1 MAKRWIV
8 LLLAIAVA
16 LAVVPL
22 ATAGPGG
29 GWAHGKK
36 KFNLVGTVVGVTVPD
51 STATPATTLTV
62 YVKAGTKTVRASRG
76 ANLTMNVD
84 PAARVRLVK
93 IGEGCVDGTLA
104 DLVQGMKVKVRG
116 TIDRTDPDAPV
127 FTAKRIK
134 AKTMPTPEPSSPLPS
149 PAP

>member
-8 LLLAIAVA
+8 LLLAVALA

-22 ATAGPGG
+22 AAAGNGG
-29 GWAHGKK
+29 GGKGK
-36 KFNLVGTVVGVTVPD
+36 LKFNLVGTVVGVAAPD
-51 STATPATTLTV
+51 STVTPATPGMLTV
-62 YVKAGTKTVRASRG
+62 KVKAGTKTVRAFRG
-76 ANLTMNVD
+76 ADLKMNVA
-84 PAARVRLVK
+84 PAARVRLV

-116 TIDRTDPDAPV
+116 RIDRTTDPAAFIAV
-127 FTAKRIK
+127 WIK
-134 AKTMPTPEPSSPLPS
+134 AKMMLTPEPSSAPPS

>member
-8 LLLAIAVA
+8 LLLAVAVA

-36 KFNLVGTVVGVTVPD
+36 KFNLVGTVVAVTVPD

-62 YVKAGTKTVRASRG
+62 YVKAGTKTVRAARG

-84 PAARVRLVK
+84 PAARVRIVTA
-93 IGEGCVDGTLA
+93 EGCKTATLA
-104 DLVQGMKVKVRG
+104 KVRALSGAKVKVRG
-116 TIDRTDPDAPV
+116 TIEASV
-127 FTAKRIK
+127 FTAKWIK
-134 AKTMPTPEPSSPLPS
+134 AKMMPTPEPSSPLPS

>member
-8 LLLAIAVA
+8 LLLAVAVA

-36 KFNLVGTVVGVTVPD
+36 KFNLVGTVVPVPD
-51 STATPATTLTV
+51 PTGPLPTTLTV
-62 YVKAGTKTVRASRG
+62 YVKAGTKTVRAARG
-76 ANLTMNVD
+76 ANLTINVD

-93 IGEGCVDGTLA
+93 IGQGCVDGTLA

-116 TIDRTDPDAPV
+116 TIDRTDPNAPV
-127 FTAKRIK
+127 FTAKWIK

>member
-62 YVKAGTKTVRASRG
+62 YVKAGTKTVRAARG

-84 PAARVRLVK
+84 PAARVRIVTA
-93 IGEGCVDGTLA
+93 EGCKTATLA
-104 DLVQGMKVKVRG
+104 QVRALWGAKVKVRG
-116 TIDRTDPDAPV
+116 TIEASV
-127 FTAKRIK
+127 FTAKWIK
-134 AKTMPTPEPSSPLPS
+134 AKMMPTPEP
-149 PAP
+149 

>member
-8 LLLAIAVA
+8 LLLAVAVA

-36 KFNLVGTVVGVTVPD
+36 KFNLVGTVVAVTVPD
-51 STATPATTLTV
+51 SAATPATTLTV
-62 YVKAGTKTVRASRG
+62 YVKAGTKTVRAARG

-84 PAARVRLVK
+84 PAARVRIVTA
-93 IGEGCVDGTLA
+93 EGCKTATLA
-104 DLVQGMKVKVRG
+104 KVRALSGAKVKVRG
-116 TIDRTDPDAPV
+116 TIEASV
-127 FTAKRIK
+127 FTAKWIK
-134 AKTMPTPEPSSPLPS
+134 AKMMPTPEPSSPLPS

>member
-36 KFNLVGTVVGVTVPD
+36 KFNLVGTVVPPD
-51 STATPATTLTV
+51 ATAGTLTV
-62 YVKAGTKTVRASRG
+62 KVKAGTKTVKSVLDSTRLLG
-76 ANLTMNVD
+76 LVVD
-84 PAARVRLVK
+84 PAARVRIVTA
-93 IGEGCVDGTLA
+93 EGCKTATLA
-104 DLVQGMKVKVRG
+104 QVRALSGAKVKVRG
-116 TIDRTDPDAPV
+116 TIEASV
-127 FTAKRIK
+127 FTAKWIK
-134 AKTMPTPEPSSPLPS
+134 AKTMPTPEPSSAPLS

>member
-8 LLLAIAVA
+8 LLLALAVA

-36 KFNLVGTVVGVTVPD
+36 KFNLVGTVVTVPD
-51 STATPATTLTV
+51 PTGPLPTTLTV
-62 YVKAGTKTVRASRG
+62 YVKAGTKTVRAFRG
-76 ANLTMNVD
+76 RLEGLPLTVD
-84 PAARVRLVK
+84 PAARVRIVTA
-93 IGEGCVDGTLA
+93 EGCVDGTLA

-116 TIDRTDPDAPV
+116 TIDRTDPNSSV
-127 FTAKRIK
+127 FTAMWIK
-134 AKTMPTPEPSSPLPS
+134 AKMMPTPEP
-149 PAP
+149 

>member
-8 LLLAIAVA
+8 LLLAVALA

-22 ATAGPGG
+22 AAAGPGG

-62 YVKAGTKTVRASRG
+62 YVKAGTKTVRAARG

-84 PAARVRLVK
+84 PAARVRIVTA
-93 IGEGCVDGTLA
+93 EGCKTATLA
-104 DLVQGMKVKVRG
+104 QVRALWGAKVKVRG
-116 TIDRTDPDAPV
+116 TIEASV
-127 FTAKRIK
+127 FTAKWIK
-134 AKTMPTPEPSSPLPS
+134 AKTMPTPEPSSAPLS

>member
-8 LLLAIAVA
+8 LLLAVAVA

-36 KFNLVGTVVGVTVPD
+36 KFNLVGTVVTVPD

-62 YVKAGTKTVRASRG
+62 YVKAGTKTVRAFRG
-76 ANLTMNVD
+76 PGAPNLPLTVD

-93 IGEGCVDGTLA
+93 IGQGCVDGTLA

-116 TIDRTDPDAPV
+116 TIDRTDPNSSV
-127 FTAKRIK
+127 FTAMWIK
-134 AKTMPTPEPSSPLPS
+134 AKMMPTPEP
-149 PAP
+149 